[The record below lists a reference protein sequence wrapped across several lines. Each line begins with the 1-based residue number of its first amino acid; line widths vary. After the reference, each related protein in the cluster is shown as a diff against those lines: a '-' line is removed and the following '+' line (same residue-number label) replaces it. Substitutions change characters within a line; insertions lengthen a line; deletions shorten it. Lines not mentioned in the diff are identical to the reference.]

1 MKKVILLPLTS
12 IRVSEKQKRKVSEDK
27 VFRHLQSIETGND
40 TLPIEVHALG
50 DGTYTIAGNGRH
62 RFFAYVFGGY
72 SHIPAIVQNADQTT
86 RTENHVCTSGFSI
99 QLYIK

>member
-27 VFRHLQSIETGND
+27 VRRHLQFLETGND
-40 TLPIEVHALG
+40 ALPIEVHALG
-50 DGTYTIAGNGRH
+50 DDTYTIAGNGRH

-72 SHIPAIVQNADQTT
+72 SHIPVIVQNSDQTT
-86 RTENHVCTSGFSI
+86 RTDNCVCTSGFSV
-99 QLYIK
+99 